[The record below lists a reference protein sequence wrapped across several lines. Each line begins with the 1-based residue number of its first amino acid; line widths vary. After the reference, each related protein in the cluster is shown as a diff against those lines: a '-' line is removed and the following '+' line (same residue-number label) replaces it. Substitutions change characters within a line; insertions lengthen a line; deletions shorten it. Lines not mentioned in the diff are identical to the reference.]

1 MDWLVDRVF
10 PFRRLTVWLG
20 LLVLVVSALAL
31 TFSYLLVIASL
42 EDSLVS
48 NRVSI
53 TARAAETSAPTFATN
68 FANALSGSDGSP
80 DTNAVTLA
88 YGSLTNTDAA
98 VYQVIADGRL
108 VPVTTLAPPTPSSV
122 AVAAAEANGVQS
134 GVGTASGRR
143 VGEAAYR
150 MRISGTQYVV
160 VLQSSLEDIDSTV
173 KLTSRR
179 SLLGALIALPL
190 AVIIGALAAALLT
203 RRIRRLER
211 ASSRIADGNLSEPIV
226 DRGKD
231 EIGGLAVA
239 LDQMRNELASTD
251 VARRTFVANAS
262 HELRTPVFALSGF
275 LELLIDEEDEAMRK
289 QFLATMQDQVERLT
303 RLATDL
309 LDLSRLDAGKFVVV
323 REPVELAEAAERIA
337 LDLTPV
343 ANRRGAT
350 IVIGAVVAA
359 GALWMVERNG
369 VSAWVNSPSLPRIYQ
384 DLRADREAAYA
395 WIRANTPADANFLT
409 YEDPA
414 LRRHTGRHGL
424 GIHCPTRFFYANDT
438 KNIFAFHDDLIRSM
452 PVENLQYVLIGPNDL
467 AQDINAP
474 DREKILKDWRT
485 RPDLRTVYE
494 NPRYQIRQKLN

>member
-42 EDSLVS
+42 DDSLVS

-68 FANALSGSDGSP
+68 FANALSGADGSP
-80 DTNAVTLA
+80 DTNAVTIA

-98 VYQVIADGRL
+98 VYQVIADGHL
-108 VPVTTLAPPTPSSV
+108 APVTTLAPPTPSSV
-122 AVAAAEANGVQS
+122 ALSAAEANGVQS

-143 VGEAAYR
+143 VAEAAYS

-226 DRGKD
+226 DRGD
-231 EIGGLAVA
+231 G
-239 LDQMRNELASTD
+239 
-251 VARRTFVANAS
+251 
-262 HELRTPVFALSGF
+262 
-275 LELLIDEEDEAMRK
+275 
-289 QFLATMQDQVERLT
+289 
-303 RLATDL
+303 
-309 LDLSRLDAGKFVVV
+309 
-323 REPVELAEAAERIA
+323 
-337 LDLTPV
+337 
-343 ANRRGAT
+343 
-350 IVIGAVVAA
+350 
-359 GALWMVERNG
+359 
-369 VSAWVNSPSLPRIYQ
+369 
-384 DLRADREAAYA
+384 
-395 WIRANTPADANFLT
+395 
-409 YEDPA
+409 
-414 LRRHTGRHGL
+414 
-424 GIHCPTRFFYANDT
+424 
-438 KNIFAFHDDLIRSM
+438 
-452 PVENLQYVLIGPNDL
+452 
-467 AQDINAP
+467 
-474 DREKILKDWRT
+474 
-485 RPDLRTVYE
+485 
-494 NPRYQIRQKLN
+494 

>member
-42 EDSLVS
+42 DDSLVS

-68 FANALSGSDGSP
+68 FARALSGADGSP

-98 VYQVIADGRL
+98 VYQIIADGHL

-122 AVAAAEANGVQS
+122 ALAAAEANGVQS
-134 GVGTASGRR
+134 GVGAASGRR
-143 VGEAAYR
+143 VAEAAYR

-190 AVIIGALAAALLT
+190 AVIVGALAAALLT

-231 EIGGLAVA
+231 ELGGLAVA

-251 VARRTFVANAS
+251 VARRAFVANAS

-275 LELLIDEEDEAMRK
+275 LELLIDEEDEAMRR

-323 REPVELAEAAERIA
+323 CEPVELAEAAERIA

-350 IVIGAVVAA
+350 IVIETTPAMALGDETRIGQITRVLIDNAVRHNPEGVTIWVRTAQRGDATAVIVEDSGPPIPPAEAATIFSRFARGSGAGEGSGLGLAIA
-359 GALWMVERNG
+359 SEL
-369 VSAWVNSPSLPRIYQ
+369 
-384 DLRADREAAYA
+384 ADRMGGRLVLDQSGPHKLFRLEL
-395 WIRANTPADANFLT
+395 PADQ
-409 YEDPA
+409 A
-414 LRRHTGRHGL
+414 LL
-424 GIHCPTRFFYANDT
+424 
-438 KNIFAFHDDLIRSM
+438 
-452 PVENLQYVLIGPNDL
+452 
-467 AQDINAP
+467 
-474 DREKILKDWRT
+474 
-485 RPDLRTVYE
+485 
-494 NPRYQIRQKLN
+494 